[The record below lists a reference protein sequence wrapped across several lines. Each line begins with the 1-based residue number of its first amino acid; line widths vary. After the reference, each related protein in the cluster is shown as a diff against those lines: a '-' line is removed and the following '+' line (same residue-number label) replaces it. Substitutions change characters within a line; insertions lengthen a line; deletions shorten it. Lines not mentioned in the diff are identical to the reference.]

1 MISRYLSQQV
11 KEFYLKGIED
21 EEFVMKA
28 TQETFGGTCFKSSKK
43 EDIFAHIDFFWNTP
57 KGKCIGIDVKGI
69 KKNAQK
75 DKKLDDSINWVEIMN
90 VRGDLGWL
98 YGKSEYIAFRTFTD
112 ILFVKLKKLQVYTE
126 EKIKGKSLVFTNPK
140 DFYVPYQR
148 YGRKD
153 MVIKVPTSDLR
164 EIADFS
170 IDLTD
175 YNKEKDLI
183 NEEQIIK

>member
-1 MISRYLSQQV
+1 M
-11 KEFYLKGIED
+11 
-21 EEFVMKA
+21 
-28 TQETFGGTCFKSSKK
+28 
-43 EDIFAHIDFFWNTP
+43 
-57 KGKCIGIDVKGI
+57 
-69 KKNAQK
+69 NAQK

-153 MVIKVPTSDLR
+153 MVIKVPT
-164 EIADFS
+164 FKG
-170 IDLTD
+170 
-175 YNKEKDLI
+175 NCGFFH
-183 NEEQIIK
+183 